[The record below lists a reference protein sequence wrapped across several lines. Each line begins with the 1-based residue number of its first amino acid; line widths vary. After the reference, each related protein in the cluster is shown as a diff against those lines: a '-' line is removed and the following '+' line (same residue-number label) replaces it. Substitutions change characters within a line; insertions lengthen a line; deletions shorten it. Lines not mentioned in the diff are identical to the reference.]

1 MNKKKNETNQLKT
14 KLTKAQNR
22 KQNQAECQ
30 LGNNAQKTRQTKI
43 VNEKKKSKFEQKHE
57 KDL

>member
-30 LGNNAQKTRQTKI
+30 LGNNA
-43 VNEKKKSKFEQKHE
+43 
-57 KDL
+57 